1 MLSSLAIWRVSPD
14 SRTSTLRKTTLS
26 ASRAMRARDAE
37 SCLHC
42 SLLFSVPATLLR
54 SQTSSLIT
62 HSSSDS
68 MASMMS
74 LSPARVNAA
83 SSSARLWICLVL
95 LSTLSDSASRLA
107 WTESYPWLMH
117 TVARGLRE
125 EGACLLACA
134 TRRATG
140 AMTADE
146 ASWAAIVIGC
156 LCCVR
161 TGSGDAVDVSS
172 RMTRRVGARSAISF
186 SSC

>member
-42 SLLFSVPATLLR
+42 SLFVSVPATLLR
-54 SQTSSLIT
+54 SQRSSLIM

-107 WTESYPWLMH
+107 WTESYPAMH

-125 EGACLLACA
+125 EGARLLACA

-156 LCCVR
+156 MCCVR
-161 TGSGDAVDVSS
+161 TGWECAVDD
-172 RMTRRVGARSAISF
+172 RRE
-186 SSC
+186 